1 MNRLTRDIFV
11 ERTQDLLLSNGGRD
25 VHLTD
30 VLSACDANKGSL
42 YHFFPNG
49 KDELLLAAMER
60 QAECAL
66 ASNRSFVASSRST
79 AEAITRLVRSLTS
92 MLEQDDCP
100 RFMPFAA
107 AGALSEET
115 EKQIRQVCA
124 QTLESLQQLYSQS
137 LRDEGVP
144 TRLANSLGVM
154 IVSTIEGALL
164 QSRTRGTVAPLK
176 SAGIHLRELID
187 SHT

>member
-1 MNRLTRDIFV
+1 
-11 ERTQDLLLSNGGRD
+11 
-25 VHLTD
+25 
-30 VLSACDANKGSL
+30 
-42 YHFFPNG
+42 
-49 KDELLLAAMER
+49 
-60 QAECAL
+60 
-66 ASNRSFVASSRST
+66 
-79 AEAITRLVRSLTS
+79 

-107 AGALSEET
+107 ASALSEET

-124 QTLESLQQLYSQS
+124 QTLESLQQVYSQS

-164 QSRTRGTVAPLK
+164 QSRTRGTVAPLRGT
-176 SAGIHLRELID
+176 GIHLRELID
-187 SHT
+187 SNAGSS